1 MYNDISQN
9 TEARLRVLQA
19 YSLFLAHFGL
29 ELIDNSS
36 GEVSRV
42 MKSLGELGYENLK
55 PGLVRFFIVQF
66 LGKLE
71 EERPNRA
78 AIQALHD
85 YWIPLLRDKQE
96 RHACWEEFKCLY
108 SRQKVLL
115 DHIDTADW

>member
-1 MYNDISQN
+1 
-9 TEARLRVLQA
+9 
-19 YSLFLAHFGL
+19 
-29 ELIDNSS
+29 
-36 GEVSRV
+36 

-85 YWIPLLRDKQE
+85 YWIPLLRDERE

-108 SRQKVLL
+108 SKQKVLL
-115 DHIDTADW
+115 NHIDIEYLYYILYNIICQWAVCFRKLSPQNNVQMAGKPH